1 MSKYISHSVT
11 NILFYTRPECCYNR
25 RRDATMTKP
34 RARALSEYV
43 ARMMEEKD
51 LTPAAVTVSGPRMG
65 PMLKIPLAEEN
76 QPFN

>member
-1 MSKYISHSVT
+1 
-11 NILFYTRPECCYNR
+11 
-25 RRDATMTKP
+25 MTKP